1 MEGQDKEEG
10 EGRERNKIIK
20 SPQPVP
26 IENSVKEPSARKMC
40 GVSPMYVLLV
50 LNQKLWNGE
59 VILEAQ
65 LGEEVKLH

>member
-1 MEGQDKEEG
+1 M
-10 EGRERNKIIK
+10 
-20 SPQPVP
+20 P
-26 IENSVKEPSARKMC
+26 IESSVKEPSARKMC